1 MGKEELRQMLMHIE
15 DMEDTEEV
23 MEDLEEDMEDIE
35 GDTGDR
41 AFITGKNFGNFS
53 FLSQIITVDKGNFA

>member
-1 MGKEELRQMLMHIE
+1 MGKEMLRQMLMHIE

-35 GDTGDR
+35 EDTGDR
-41 AFITGKNFGNFS
+41 ALITGKNFGNFS
-53 FLSQIITVDKGNFA
+53 LFCHR